1 MNKKVILMIL
11 DGWGLGTNPKVS
23 AIAAA
28 KTPFVDSLF
37 SKYPHSKLE
46 ASGLAVGLPVGQMG
60 NSEVGHMN
68 IGAGRV
74 VYQDLVRINKAVDEK
89 ELDHNPVLLDAF
101 AYAKQ
106 NNKSVHFMGL
116 VSDGG
121 VHAHTEHLKG
131 LITIAHDNGIKNLF
145 IHAFTDGRDTDP
157 KGGYAYV
164 KEITNHLKKT

>member
-74 VYQDLVRINKAVDEK
+74 VYQDLVRVNKAIEEK
-89 ELDHNPVLLDAF
+89 ELDTNPVLLEAF
-101 AYAKQ
+101 DYAKK
-106 NNKSVHFMGL
+106 NNKSVHYIGL

-121 VHAHTEHLKG
+121 VHSHVEHLKG
-131 LITIAHDNGIKNLF
+131 LITIAANNSVKNLLV
-145 IHAFTDGRDTDP
+145 HAFTDGRDTD
-157 KGGYAYV
+157 
-164 KEITNHLKKT
+164 